1 MDNKKRIMFILEDDY
16 YFITIKLLSILKALE
31 CEKKPFADYRKLGLI
46 FEFIKNGNN
55 LCLFYRLI
63 NESSLDF
70 FDTEKAVKIFCD
82 SRLDIAVIKRVL
94 FFLEKQ
100 QIVELQK
107 NIKTGNID
115 VLLLKDDIINELLA
129 QDVLKEDFQRAYELK
144 KAIRGLR
151 NLKLETLQTKT
162 FGYSE
167 VTKWGN

>member
-1 MDNKKRIMFILEDDY
+1 MDSKKRMMFILEEDY

-31 CEKKPFADYRKLGLI
+31 CDKKPFTDFRRLGLI
-46 FEFIKNGNN
+46 FEFVKSRNN

-63 NESSLDF
+63 SEGNPDI

-82 SRLDIAVIKRVL
+82 SKLDISVIKRVL

-100 QIVELQK
+100 QVVELQK

-115 VLLLKDDIINELLA
+115 VLLLNDERINELLK
-129 QDVLKEDFQRAYELK
+129 QDVVNEDFERTYALK

-151 NLKLETLQTKT
+151 SLKLETLQIKI

-167 VTKWGN
+167 VTKWGI